1 VGIYGHKG
9 KYPHIDK
16 SCFVAESA
24 DIIGDVTIGAG
35 SSVWY
40 GAVIRGDMAPVTIG
54 QNVSIQDNSMLHV
67 DTGIPTVIGDN
78 VTVGHG
84 VIIHAATV
92 EDNCLI
98 GMGAIVLD
106 EVRIGHGSLV
116 GAGALVP
123 PRKNIRPRSQVMGSP
138 CAITKQL
145 TAEDEQGFID
155 HAQRYLRLGGDYLV
169 KKNSRKNNA
178 KKFFQKPLQ

>member
-1 VGIYGHKG
+1 MGIYGYKG
-9 KYPHIDK
+9 IEPRIDK
-16 SCFVAESA
+16 SCFVAQSA

-40 GAVIRGDMAPVTIG
+40 GVVIRGDMAPVTIG
-54 QNVSIQDNSMLHV
+54 QNVSIQDNSMVHV

-106 EVRIGHGSLV
+106 ETRIGCGSQV

-123 PRKNIRPRSQVMGSP
+123 PRKNIPPRSRVLGSP

-145 TAEDEQGFID
+145 DTEDEQGFIA
-155 HAQRYLRLGGDYLV
+155 HAQKYTRLGEDYLA
-169 KKNSRKNNA
+169 A
-178 KKFFQKPLQ
+178 KK

>member
-1 VGIYGHKG
+1 MGIYEHKG
-9 KYPHIDK
+9 KSPKIDE

-40 GAVIRGDMAPVTIG
+40 GAVIRGDMASVTIG
-54 QNVSIQDNSMLHV
+54 RNTSIQDNSTVHV
-67 DTGIPTVIGDN
+67 DVGTPTVIGDH

-84 VIIHAATV
+84 AIIHAATV

-98 GMGAIVLD
+98 GMGSIVLD
-106 EVRIGHGSLV
+106 EARIGQGSLV

-123 PRKNIRPRSQVMGSP
+123 PRKNIPPRSQIIGSP
-138 CAITKQL
+138 CTVTKQL
-145 TAEDEQGFID
+145 SAENEQGFIA
-155 HAQRYLRLGGDYLV
+155 HAQKYARLGEDHLAS
-169 KKNSRKNNA
+169 KKP
-178 KKFFQKPLQ
+178 KK